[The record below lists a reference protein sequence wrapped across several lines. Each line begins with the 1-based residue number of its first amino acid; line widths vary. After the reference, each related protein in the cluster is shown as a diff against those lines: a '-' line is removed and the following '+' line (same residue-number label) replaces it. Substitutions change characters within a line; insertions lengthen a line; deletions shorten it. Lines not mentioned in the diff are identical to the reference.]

1 MGYVKKAIG
10 IIVALV
16 ALVLGGAWFSMDED
30 ARAFLAQ
37 RQTDPNVLFWSI
49 EERDAGFRVLDG
61 FPVLAGARTIAA
73 GEETLDLPQG
83 DALEIPTDVAAFM
96 DSQRS
101 SALVIVHKGKVVFED
116 YGLDLSAEGKW
127 TSFSVAKSL
136 TSTLVGAAIADG
148 AIESIDDPV
157 TKYIADLKGSAY
169 DDVSVQQLLTMTSGV
184 QWNEDYGDPNSD
196 VAKFNNHTP
205 QEGMDTTVSYM
216 RDLPREAPAGE
227 KWVYK
232 TGETNLIGI
241 LVSEATGKPL
251 ADYLSEKVWAPFG
264 MQQDATWLLNN
275 SDNEISGCC
284 IQAATRDM
292 ARFGLFMIGGGVVDG
307 TAVLPEGWIEAA
319 TTKHA
324 EIGSPGQGYGYQWW
338 TYDDGTYAAQ
348 GIFGQG
354 IFIDPERDL
363 VIASNANWPSAT
375 PQEQATERLNFYR
388 TVQGAIDALEGP
400 EESPDE
406 SEAA

>member
-1 MGYVKKAIG
+1 MKKAIG

-37 RQTDPNVLFWSI
+37 GQTDPNVLFWSI

-73 GEETLDLPQG
+73 GDETLNLPQG

-116 YGLDLSAEGKW
+116 YGLDFSSEGKW

-148 AIESIDDPV
+148 SIESIDDPV
-157 TKYIADLKGSAY
+157 TKYITDLKGSAY
-169 DDVSVQQLLTMTSGV
+169 DDVSVQQILTMTSGV

-251 ADYLSEKVWAPFG
+251 SEYLSEKIWAPFG

-275 SDNEISGCC
+275 ANNEISGCC

-292 ARFGLFMIGGGVVDG
+292 ARFGLFMLGGGQVDG
-307 TAVLPEGWIEAA
+307 SAVLPEGWIEAA
-319 TTKHA
+319 TTKQA

-338 TYDDGTYAAQ
+338 TYDDGSYAAQ

-354 IFIDPERDL
+354 IFIDPARDL

-375 PQEQATERLNFYR
+375 PQEQSSERLQFYR
-388 TVQGAIDALEGP
+388 TVQGAIDALENP
-400 EESPDE
+400 EESE
-406 SEAA
+406 VTS

>member
-1 MGYVKKAIG
+1 MKKAIG

-37 RQTDPNVLFWSI
+37 GQTDPNVLFWSI

-73 GEETLDLPQG
+73 GDETLNLPQG

-101 SALVIVHKGKVVFED
+101 SALVIVHRGKVVFED
-116 YGLDLSAEGKW
+116 YGLDFSSEGKW

-148 AIESIDDPV
+148 SIESIDDPV
-157 TKYIADLKGSAY
+157 TKHITDLKGSAY

-251 ADYLSEKVWAPFG
+251 SEYLSEKIWAPFG

-275 SDNEISGCC
+275 ANNEISGCC

-292 ARFGLFMIGGGVVDG
+292 ARFGLFMLGGGQVDG
-307 TAVLPEGWIEAA
+307 SAVLPEGWIEAA
-319 TTKHA
+319 TTKQA

-338 TYDDGTYAAQ
+338 TYDDGSYAAQ

-354 IFIDPERDL
+354 IFIDPARDL

-375 PQEQATERLNFYR
+375 PQEQSSERLQFYR
-388 TVQGAIDALEGP
+388 TVQGAIDALENP
-400 EESPDE
+400 EESE
-406 SEAA
+406 VTS